1 MCINIS
7 FPKSGSVIRGGDNHS
22 LRLRRK
28 RIGVHT
34 NRQHLTPRPRCWRSW
49 RNIALLSRPGEF
61 HPEPLTEP
69 AVTVSRRPA
78 RAAVRG
84 SHLSSKYEGSSCC
97 QLTQPRLGCPL
108 PLLHGHYSRFITNT
122 EQSAPA
128 RSIGTFCLAV
138 FFPLEHFPFA
148 SSCRFPSSAQ
158 KPE

>member
-1 MCINIS
+1 MRAPSPLQC
-7 FPKSGSVIRGGDNHS
+7 
-22 LRLRRK
+22 RLDLAPPLADQF
-28 RIGVHT
+28 IVGVAPIDYGPV
-34 NRQHLTPRPRCWRSW
+34 LP
-49 RNIALLSRPGEF
+49 SRPGEF

-108 PLLHGHYSRFITNT
+108 PLLHGHYGRFITNT

>member
-1 MCINIS
+1 LS
-7 FPKSGSVIRGGDNHS
+7 HS
-22 LRLRRK
+22 SLWLFEASPCRAASRDQPSSP
-28 RIGVHT
+28 V
-34 NRQHLTPRPRCWRSW
+34 QHEACASSW
-49 RNIALLSRPGEF
+49 HKPSRPGEF

-108 PLLHGHYSRFITNT
+108 PLLHGHYGRFITNT